1 MVMAGTKAPSALTS
15 FGSPGDPGI
24 EPQLRIL
31 ANIGFVTPATK
42 AELAAKE
49 VILAKLRTLDPNSI
63 EGKQI
68 VEQVCKHLRPGQEP
82 SLFLAHNALLD
93 IQGSTI
99 KSQAAFPYKDTNF
112 AQIAIRGV
120 IDNLNKNAPQKV
132 LR

>member
-1 MVMAGTKAPSALTS
+1 MVNQGFA
-15 FGSPGDPGI
+15 SPGDPGI

-31 ANIGFVTPATK
+31 ANIGFVTPATD
-42 AELAAKE
+42 AELAAKA
-49 VILAKLRTLDPNSI
+49 VILGKLRTLDPHST

-68 VEQVCKHLRPGQEP
+68 IAQVCKHLRPGQEQ

-93 IQGSTI
+93 IQGSTL
-99 KSQAAFPYKDTNF
+99 KSQVEFPYSGTNF

-120 IDNLNKNAPQKV
+120 VDNLNKNAPQKV